1 MTGDAIRRAERC
13 FALARSTTF
22 VPERDTAIARGLAI
36 AEAAGLNLD
45 AFDIP
50 GRAKTRRTATFRPT
64 NINRPS
70 GRAPKEYSVD
80 EIGDLMRAHL
90 DRMMDAIIEAEFFAG
105 AAPGESAYDARRR
118 NFDAACAAA
127 KARDAAREAR
137 P

>member
-50 GRAKTRRTATFRPT
+50 
-64 NINRPS
+64 

>member
-1 MTGDAIRRAERC
+1 MTSDAIRRAERC

-50 GRAKTRRTATFRPT
+50 GRVKTRRTATFRPT
-64 NINRPS
+64 DINRPS
-70 GRAPKEYSVD
+70 WRAPEEYSAD
-80 EIGDLMRAHL
+80 EIRDLMRTHL
-90 DRMMDAIIEAEFFAG
+90 ARMKDAIIKAEFSTG
-105 AAPGESAYDARRR
+105 AAPGETAYDARRR
-118 NFDAACAAA
+118 NFHEACAAA